1 MKLYAYSHQCMQ
13 CLDVWDA
20 LRDLYLQNDGSLRR
34 NKRAIFACNGSHFF
48 LTSVL
53 QSSWLCK

>member
-13 CLDVWDA
+13 CLDVGDA

-34 NKRAIFACNGSHFF
+34 NKRAIFAWDGSHFF
-48 LTSVL
+48 
-53 QSSWLCK
+53 